1 MVPPPSE
8 PLAMQPNYVAAY
20 RDLYDRH
27 WWWRARER
35 AVLAVIGRNHT
46 ARPGDHV
53 LDIGCGDGLFFDRLS
68 AFGTAEGVEPD
79 QLAVSADGPNRGRIH
94 VQPFDAAFDP
104 GHRFRLIVMLDVLE
118 HLSDADAALQHIC
131 ELLAPDGT
139 LVVTVPALRWLWTAH
154 DDMNQHVT
162 RYTAAEL
169 RAAASRA
176 GLNVV
181 EMHYLFHWMAAAKLA
196 VRLKERVLGAAAGTP
211 RIPPPWLN
219 RLLEAVTAVDLR
231 GGRGWGLPFGSSLI
245 AVLRRAAALPASE
258 SSSPQRVTRDG

>member
-1 MVPPPSE
+1 
-8 PLAMQPNYVAAY
+8 MQPDYIAAY
-20 RDLYDRH
+20 RNLYDRH

-35 AVLAVIGRNHT
+35 AVLAVL
-46 ARPGDHV
+46 ARHHAAWPGDHV

-68 AFGTAEGVEPD
+68 AFGAVEGVEPD
-79 QLAVSADGPNRGRIH
+79 PLAVSAKGPHRGRIH
-94 VQPFDAAFDP
+94 VRPFDAAFDP

-118 HLSDADAALQHIC
+118 HLPDADAALRHVH
-131 ELLAPDGT
+131 ELLAPDGA

-169 RAAASRA
+169 RTVASEA
-176 GLNVV
+176 GLDVV
-181 EMHYLFHWMAAAKLA
+181 EIHYLFHWMAAAKLA
-196 VRLKERVLGAAAGTP
+196 VRLKERLLGAAAGPP

-219 RLLEAVTAVDLR
+219 RLLETVTAVDLR

-245 AVLRRAAALPASE
+245 AVLRRAAALPAAE
-258 SSSPQRVTRDG
+258 SSSPQRVTRDE

>member
-1 MVPPPSE
+1 M
-8 PLAMQPNYVAAY
+8 L
-20 RDLYDRH
+20 
-27 WWWRARER
+27 
-35 AVLAVIGRNHT
+35 AVLRRRHV
-46 ARPGDHV
+46 ARPGDRV
-53 LDIGCGDGLFFDRLS
+53 LDIGCGAGLFFERLA
-68 AFGTAEGVEPD
+68 AFGTVEGVEPD
-79 QLAVSADGPNRGRIH
+79 PLAVSANGVHRERIH
-94 VQPFDAAFDP
+94 VRPFDATFDP

-118 HLSDADAALQHIC
+118 HLDDADGALRHIRR
-131 ELLAPDGT
+131 LLAPDGT

-169 RAAASRA
+169 RAAARRA
-176 GLNVV
+176 GLDVV
-181 EMHYLFHWMAAAKLA
+181 EMHYLFHWMATAKLA
-196 VRLKERVLGAAAGTP
+196 VRLKERLLGAAAGTP

>member
-1 MVPPPSE
+1 
-8 PLAMQPNYVAAY
+8 MQPDYVSVY
-20 RDLYDRH
+20 RDLYERH

-35 AVLAVIGRNHT
+35 AVLAVICRHHA
-46 ARPGDHV
+46 ARPGDRV
-53 LDIGCGDGLFFDRLS
+53 LDIGCGDGLFFERLS
-68 AFGTAEGVEPD
+68 AFGTVEGVEPD
-79 QLAVSADGPNRGRIH
+79 PLAVSADGAHRGRIH
-94 VQPFDAAFDP
+94 VRPFDAAFAP
-104 GHRFRLIVMLDVLE
+104 GHHFRLIVMLDVLE
-118 HLSDADAALQHIC
+118 HLSDADAALRHIHD
-131 ELLAPDGT
+131 LLAPDGT

-169 RAAASRA
+169 RAAARRA
-176 GLNVV
+176 GLDVV

-196 VRLKERVLGAAAGTP
+196 VRLKERLLGAAAGTP

-245 AVLRRAAALPASE
+245 AVFRRAATLPASE
-258 SSSPQRVTRDG
+258 FSSRQRVTRDG